1 MFDGR
6 MSGRAAALLQQLHAV
21 LDELTTLPLP
31 GENDG
36 ELLALWREVEGCRRR
51 FAPLDHAL
59 ISEVQTRQLPQ
70 LCGAR
75 SVSVLARDV
84 LRIGAG
90 EARARIAAAEALGAR
105 RSLTGELLAPI
116 YARVAA
122 AQAAGSI
129 GEAAARVIVG
139 MIDTLPDTVRCG
151 QDLACEALLVEQAQ
165 VLDVDA
171 LKQVAQRLDA
181 TINPDGVYS
190 DVQYRRKHRCL
201 RLQVRPDGSS
211 HGEFEGTAEFT
222 EWLRTVL
229 DSTSR
234 PAPEQDGQKD
244 PRTAGQRQ
252 HDGLLDAMKLLA
264 RAELLPDAGGV
275 TTTVMLTMSE
285 QAAATGQGTATT
297 GHGIVLPARE
307 ALLWL
312 DGGTQIIPIVLN
324 QIGAITGIGTG
335 HRLFTP
341 RQRHAM
347 TARDGGCCFPGC
359 DAPPQW
365 TEAHHVIEYRNGG
378 PTSISNGCL
387 LCSFHHREFQRMGW
401 RVTMTD
407 GLPTWTPPAWI
418 DPDQKPIRNRRHQP
432 TRG

>member
-1 MFDGR
+1 
-6 MSGRAAALLQQLHAV
+6 
-21 LDELTTLPLP
+21 
-31 GENDG
+31 
-36 ELLALWREVEGCRRR
+36 
-51 FAPLDHAL
+51 
-59 ISEVQTRQLPQ
+59 
-70 LCGAR
+70 
-75 SVSVLARDV
+75 
-84 LRIGAG
+84 
-90 EARARIAAAEALGAR
+90 
-105 RSLTGELLAPI
+105 
-116 YARVAA
+116 
-122 AQAAGSI
+122 
-129 GEAAARVIVG
+129 
-139 MIDTLPDTVRCG
+139 MIDRLPDAVRCE

-165 VLDVDA
+165 ILDVDA

-181 TINPDGVYS
+181 TVNPDGVYS

-211 HGEFEGTAEFT
+211 HGQFEGTAEFT

-234 PAPEQDGQKD
+234 PKPEQDGVKD
-244 PRTAGQRQ
+244 PRTPGQRQ

-341 RQRHAM
+341 RQRLAM

-359 DAPPQW
+359 QAPPQW
-365 TEAHHVIEYRNGG
+365 TQAHHVIEHRNGG
-378 PTSISNGCL
+378 PTTVTNGCL

-401 RVTMTD
+401 RVDMTD

-418 DPDQKPIRNRRHQP
+418 DPDQKPIRNRRHHP
-432 TRG
+432 AFT